1 MKLLTAAQLAEL
13 LGMNTAV
20 VLRWHRAGRIP
31 SKIDTNLPSSST
43 SDSYTRRRLIR
54 FVYDDVIEALHATA
68 PKADPSF
75 LVY

>member
-1 MKLLTAAQLAEL
+1 MKLLTAKELAER

-31 SKIDTNLPSSST
+31 AKIHNG
-43 SDSYTRRRLIR
+43 RIIR
-54 FVYDDVIEALHATA
+54 FVYDDVIEALHATL
-68 PKADPSF
+68 PPADPSF

>member
-20 VLRWHRAGRIP
+20 VLRWHRSGRIP
-31 SKIDTNLPSSST
+31 AKIHNG
-43 SDSYTRRRLIR
+43 RIIR
-54 FVYDDVIEALHATA
+54 FIYDDVIAALHQEQAEV
-68 PKADPSF
+68 DPSF

>member
-1 MKLLTAAQLAEL
+1 MKLLTATELAEL

-31 SKIDTNLPSSST
+31 AKIHTK
-43 SDSYTRRRLIR
+43 RFIR
-54 FVYDDVIEALHATA
+54 FVYEDVIAALHATL
-68 PKADPSF
+68 PPADPSF